1 MNIIEVN
8 KKSKKLFQ
16 ARKVAITFNMVQLM
30 YAWTF
35 HKKMS
40 KNLAFVDAYR
50 EVLNCWKNDD
60 DLVDVLIL
68 NSKRI
73 AGNLE
78 TFKKEMNKFK
88 EVA

>member
-40 KNLAFVDAYR
+40 KNLAFIEKY
-50 EVLNCWKNDD
+50 
-60 DLVDVLIL
+60 
-68 NSKRI
+68 
-73 AGNLE
+73 
-78 TFKKEMNKFK
+78 
-88 EVA
+88 